1 MDTLNTVDIRP
12 EQVWGW
18 LAEVSDPE
26 IPVISVVD
34 LGIVRNVTVGA
45 AGPASC
51 TVTITPTYSGCPAME
66 VIAQDIESALKRHGM
81 QHVTVESRLSP
92 AWTTDWMSDAGR
104 ENLKGYGIAPPAQ
117 QVIDISG
124 ILRRA
129 GAEPAVDCPNC
140 GSKHT
145 RLVSQFGST
154 ACKALYRCDDC
165 LEPFDY
171 FKCH

>member
-1 MDTLNTVDIRP
+1 MDMQEQSGLKP

-34 LGIVRNVTVGA
+34 LGIVRNVTVSPSA
-45 AGPASC
+45 QASC
-51 TVTITPTYSGCPAME
+51 VITITPTYSGCPAME
-66 VIAQDIESALKRHGM
+66 VIAQEIESALKRHGVE
-81 QHVTVESRLSP
+81 QVTIETRLSP
-92 AWTTDWMSDAGR
+92 AWTTDWMSAAGR
-104 ENLKGYGIAPPAQ
+104 QNLKGYGIAPPAQ
-117 QVIDISG
+117 HVIDISG
-124 ILRRA
+124 ISRGRR
-129 GAEPAVDCPNC
+129 AEPAVACPQC
-140 GSKHT
+140 GSSHT
-145 RLVSQFGST
+145 RLISQFGST